1 MQTQEVTIKPH
12 VRVVMQSDTELLDEV
27 VVVAYGTATKRS
39 FTGSATEIKGD
50 RIANKN
56 PSELS
61 KALTGEV
68 AGVQV
73 ISTSGQPGSNASIRI
88 RGLGSVNSSR
98 APLYVVDG
106 IPFGSDL
113 SGIDPSD
120 IESTTVL
127 KDATA
132 TALYGSR
139 AANGVILLTTKRG
152 KKGKTQVEANVKYG
166 INTRIIP
173 LYDTMENPER
183 FLELTWEGI
192 KNKYMYRANNPKD
205 EATAKQYASEDLFD
219 ADYGIAPVYNM
230 WKAEGKNLI
239 DPATGRMKAGV
250 VRKFTPE
257 KWEDYIFRTGT

>member
-152 KKGKTQVEANVKYG
+152 KKGDSIHYIQ
-166 INTRIIP
+166 RS
-173 LYDTMENPER
+173 
-183 FLELTWEGI
+183 
-192 KNKYMYRANNPKD
+192 
-205 EATAKQYASEDLFD
+205 TA
-219 ADYGIAPVYNM
+219 
-230 WKAEGKNLI
+230 
-239 DPATGRMKAGV
+239 
-250 VRKFTPE
+250 
-257 KWEDYIFRTGT
+257 